1 VARELVRVIGVC
13 GRDKGAGRGRCPG
26 PCKEMFFSSLS
37 LDNIYNFSSKIIKI
51 LAILK

>member
-13 GRDKGAGRGRCPG
+13 GRDKGVGRAKCPS
-26 PCKEMFFSSLS
+26 PCKEMFFSSPF
-37 LDNIYNFSSKIIKI
+37 LDNIYNFSNKITKV